1 MMALFGQAHPS
12 IGGEKAM
19 AAKTMFITGGA
30 QGIGRATAE
39 AALAAGWNVAI
50 LDRDR
55 QALAEAGA
63 AIRQPGRLLALQG
76 DVAREAAVRTAMR
89 AAEKRFGGLDALV
102 NNAGMLPSRHGLAA
116 MSLKEWNAVLG
127 VNLTG
132 AFLCAKHAA
141 AMLARRRGAIVNIA
155 STRALMSEGDDLAYA
170 ASKGGLLALTHAL
183 AIDLGPA
190 VRVNCISPGWI
201 DTSAWKKKARAGQAR
216 LSRADHAQHPVG
228 RVGRPQDIAAA
239 VTFLVG
245 PDSGFATGANFVI
258 DGGMTRKMIYV

>member
-1 MMALFGQAHPS
+1 
-12 IGGEKAM
+12 M

-39 AALAAGWNVAI
+39 AAWAAGWNVAI

-55 QALAEAGA
+55 QALAEAKA
-63 AIRQPGRLLALQG
+63 ALRQPARLLALRG
-76 DVAREAAVRTAMR
+76 DVSSEESVKAALRAVRR
-89 AAEKRFGGLDALV
+89 RFGGLDALV
-102 NNAGMLPSRHGLAA
+102 NNAGMKPSGHGLAE
-116 MSLKEWNAVLG
+116 MPLREWNAVLA

-132 AFLCAKHAA
+132 AFLCAKYALP
-141 AMLARRRGAIVNIA
+141 MLQRRRGAIVNIA

-170 ASKGGLLALTHAL
+170 ASKGGLVALTHSL
-183 AIDLGPA
+183 AINLGPA

-201 DTSAWKKKARAGQAR
+201 DTSSWKKKARAKQAE

-228 RVGRPQDIAAA
+228 RVGQPQDIAAA
-239 VTFLVG
+239 VLFLVG
-245 PDSGFATGANFVI
+245 PESGFATGANLVI